1 MPDLKLDAT
10 DRTLLALLRENARAP
25 VAELARGLK
34 LSRTTV
40 QSRIERLERHG
51 VIAGYTVVVADE
63 IEAGWVRAH
72 VLITLAPR
80 RSGAIEQALRKI
92 PELRVLHSVSGPLPD
107 RHRRRGLDRR
117 ARHADRPHRPARRRR
132 AHHLGDRAFH
142 PHRALAAVGRGGSS
156 GACRVPKSTADRLHL
171 QATALPMEA
180 GR

>member
-1 MPDLKLDAT
+1 MPNLTLDAT
-10 DRTLLALLRENARAP
+10 DRTLLTLLREDARAP

-63 IEAGWVRAH
+63 LEAGLVRAH

-92 PELRVLHSVSGPLPD
+92 PELRVLHSVSGPFDLIAIVAAASIGELDVLID
-107 RHRRRGLDRR
+107 RIGQLDGVERTTS
-117 ARHADRPHRPARRRR
+117 AIV
-132 AHHLGDRAFH
+132 L
-142 PHRALAAVGRGGSS
+142 
-156 GACRVPKSTADRLHL
+156 STRI
-171 QATALPMEA
+171 E
-180 GR
+180 R